1 MLWRIWYPQII
12 IIGNMKLNCKKMRVV
27 LIKLS
32 EDCKRGSRI
41 QVT

>member
-12 IIGNMKLNCKKMRVV
+12 IIGNMKLNLKKMCVV

-32 EDCKRGSRI
+32 EDC
-41 QVT
+41 